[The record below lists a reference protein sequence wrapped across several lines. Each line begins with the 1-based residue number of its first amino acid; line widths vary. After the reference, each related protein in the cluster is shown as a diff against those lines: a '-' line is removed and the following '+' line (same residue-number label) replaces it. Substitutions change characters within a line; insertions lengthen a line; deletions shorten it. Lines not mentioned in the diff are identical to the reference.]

1 MDMDYF
7 FSEPTLPPEL
17 RAFREKLEAQNF
29 ADNVEWIL
37 NTPVLIPENAF
48 TDTKGVASDLKKS
61 LKINLIED
69 QRNIKYT
76 GGQRIQLVVCDK
88 NSGTFDDAPD
98 SAKFNVMYVLH
109 NGKCVMDVLIDY
121 GMKGRRREYGVKQIC
136 ELTVHRFEDGSWVVD
151 LAKITEFL
159 RKQRYKNIS

>member
-7 FSEPTLPPEL
+7 FSEPTLPAEL
-17 RAFREKLEAQNF
+17 RAFREKLEAHNF

-48 TDTKGVASDLKKS
+48 TDMKGVASDLKKS

-98 SAKFNVMYVLH
+98 NAKFNVMYFLH

-121 GMKGRRREYGVKQIC
+121 GMKGRRREYGVKRIC